1 MRHARPIADMS
12 TTRRFSLLLA
22 LATSLALSSA
32 CLTTRAQTPADLPAL
47 DVPKPPDRVVA
58 QVPPPEPPPPTIE
71 PVEDIP
77 ANTKPNSPTKTN
89 KPAPKP
95 NQEPAKPD
103 PKTETPPATD
113 PAATPAPPVTPQL
126 KLPESGDA
134 GVLSRQIR
142 DMIERTRRV
151 LGQTSRAKLNSL
163 RQKAFDDATL
173 FNKQAEDALNANNL
187 VFAKELAEKAERLSK
202 DLTNR

>member
-1 MRHARPIADMS
+1 MAELSKIARA
-12 TTRRFSLLLA
+12 SLLLV
-22 LATSLALSSA
+22 LALNGAAA
-32 CLTTRAQTPADLPAL
+32 CITTRAQTPTERPAL
-47 DVPKPPDRVVA
+47 DVPKPPDRVIA
-58 QVPPPEPPPPTIE
+58 QVPPPDPPPPAIE

-77 ANTKPNSPTKTN
+77 ANIKPNSPTKTN

-95 NQEPAKPD
+95 NQEPPKPD
-103 PKTETPPATD
+103 PKTEAAPPAD
-113 PAATPAPPVTPQL
+113 AGAPPQPAAPQL
-126 KLPESGDA
+126 KLPEAGDA

-163 RQKAFDDATL
+163 RQKAFDDASL

-202 DLTNR
+202 DLQGR